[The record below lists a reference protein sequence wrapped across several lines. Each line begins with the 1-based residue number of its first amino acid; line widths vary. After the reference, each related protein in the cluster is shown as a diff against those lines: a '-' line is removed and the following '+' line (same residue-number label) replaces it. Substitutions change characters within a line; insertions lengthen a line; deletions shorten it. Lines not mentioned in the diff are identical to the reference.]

1 MNTRSYHN
9 AIMACAGALFM
20 AATVSGPANAQ
31 IPRGTCMVADPTGTP
46 LNVRRF
52 PNGPIVGRVRNGQ
65 IVVVRGITRDDRGRP
80 WALLFSSDGA
90 SIGYV
95 FREYISCRN

>member
-1 MNTRSYHN
+1 MTFRLSKPVLA
-9 AIMACAGALFM
+9 AISGAVAMM
-20 AATVSGPANAQ
+20 AASILPAQAQ
-31 IPRGTCMVADPTGTP
+31 IPRGTCMVSDPTGTP

-65 IVVVRGITRDDRGRP
+65 IVIVRGISRDDRGRP